1 MIDKLAAYINN
12 SLPESKSAQFL
23 AFLGKGKSLCGIAQ
37 EFKEERKEF
46 EDFDWLFKGQYE
58 PTELSLP

>member
-1 MIDKLAAYINN
+1 M
-12 SLPESKSAQFL
+12 KSSQFL
-23 AFLGKGKSLCGIAQ
+23 TFLGKVKRLCGIAQ
-37 EFKEERKEF
+37 EFKEERKEV